1 MHSVF
6 SVLYLVIAMFFM
18 RHFSL
23 SIRVEE
29 DDTVGV
35 FVGIFLLGDLVGVGG
50 RVGWFRYEQHPPHVT
65 VSVHL

>member
-1 MHSVF
+1 
-6 SVLYLVIAMFFM
+6 MFFM